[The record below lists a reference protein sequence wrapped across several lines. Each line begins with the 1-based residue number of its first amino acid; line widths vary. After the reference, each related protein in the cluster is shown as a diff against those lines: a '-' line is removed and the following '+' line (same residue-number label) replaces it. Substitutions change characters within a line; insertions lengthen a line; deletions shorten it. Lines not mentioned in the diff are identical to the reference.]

1 MAKTWK
7 VKALTAEKP
16 GKLVWTTIREFSNPA
31 DADSWLCSYIK
42 ENGLICT
49 DFRISTK

>member
-7 VKALTAEKP
+7 VKALTVKEP
-16 GKLVWTTIREFSNPA
+16 GKLVWTTIREFKNPETA
-31 DADSWLCSYIK
+31 DNWLTTYIK

-49 DFRISTK
+49 DFRITTK